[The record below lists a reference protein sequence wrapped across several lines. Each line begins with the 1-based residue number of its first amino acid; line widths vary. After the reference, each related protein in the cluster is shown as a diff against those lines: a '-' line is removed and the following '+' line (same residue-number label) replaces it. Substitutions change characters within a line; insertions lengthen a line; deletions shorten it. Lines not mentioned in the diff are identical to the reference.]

1 MIKQL
6 VFISIISIFL
16 PLHLWSQTP
25 ADTILVYD
33 VSSQITSTILPVAI
47 TSTLTSDF
55 TTSSPGSMGNVF
67 PLSLTPPTTNLF
79 NGSNFSRLARA
90 TDFFSLAN
98 YPMRTVVRLR
108 EHYDDTSHFTTTGMI
123 VAPCLVLTSASG
135 VYEFFTRKFLN
146 FDSLRVSPAFN
157 NGLPQAGL
165 PSALVKKIYL
175 FKKFYDQRGWEDI
188 ALLELKHPIGLQTGW
203 TGIGFNADTN
213 FTAGKVYH
221 KFSYPSV
228 PDPSNTLKVYNGDTL
243 YYNYGYIN
251 ENPPWLMVNSPE
263 AFAIPGQG
271 GSTFMYTDNSN
282 YYSVGLC
289 SYSNNYIH
297 YKITRDAFY
306 QLKNVMTNLIC
317 EYDVTAVDIN
327 KGQQISLRLYPNPL
341 DENTKLEFSYE
352 PGKQYELLVTDA
364 LGRSIKNIPV
374 SSGEVSIKNEAL
386 PPGIYFLNL
395 KTNKGESSTVKLLV
409 D

>member
-1 MIKQL
+1 
-6 VFISIISIFL
+6 
-16 PLHLWSQTP
+16 
-25 ADTILVYD
+25 
-33 VSSQITSTILPVAI
+33 
-47 TSTLTSDF
+47 
-55 TTSSPGSMGNVF
+55 MGNVF
-67 PLSLTPPTTNLF
+67 PLSLTPPTVNLF

-90 TDFFSLAN
+90 TDFFSLSN

-123 VAPCLVLTSASG
+123 VAPCFVLTSASG

-188 ALLELKHPIGLQTGW
+188 ALLELKKPIGLQTGW
-203 TGIGFNADTN
+203 TGIGFNADFN

-228 PDPSNTLKVYNGDTL
+228 PNPANPSMVYNGDTL
-243 YYNYGYIN
+243 YYNYGNIS
-251 ENPPWLMVNSPE
+251 ESPPWLMVNSPE

-271 GSTFMYTDNSN
+271 GSTYMYTDSIN

-289 SYSNNYIH
+289 SYSTNYMH

-306 QLKNVMTNLIC
+306 QLKNVMTNLVC
-317 EYDVTAVDIN
+317 ESDVTAL
-327 KGQQISLRLYPNPL
+327 GATATRQIHLNVYPNPFE
-341 DENTKLEFSYE
+341 ENTKLTFNYDA
-352 PGKQYELLVTDA
+352 GRLYELVFTDA
-364 LGRSIKNIPV
+364 LGRTLRQVPV
-374 SSGEVSIKNEAL
+374 NSGEVLIRSEGLA
-386 PPGIYFLNL
+386 PGIYFLSL
-395 KTNKGESSTVKLLV
+395 KTNKGESGQVKLV